1 MVRNPVKEFIVK
13 PVKEAFKMMG
23 INLTDDDA
31 EYVTAVI
38 LYIALS
44 QLKPPVR
51 EMIELQ
57 KEAK

>member
-1 MVRNPVKEFIVK
+1 MVRNPAKEFIIK
-13 PVKEAFKMMG
+13 PVKEFFKMLG
-23 INLTDDDA
+23 LDISDEVAECLTA
-31 EYVTAVI
+31 II
-38 LYIALS
+38 LTFALY